1 MKRKRNLL
9 GDEGNILIISVIL
22 VALLVATGMGY
33 MRWATDERW
42 DTAYEE
48 ATVQAYF
55 LAQAGL
61 IEKGLLYL
69 RMRKPSELPTGTVY
83 LTPGYVQN
91 AGLYHKIKVVRVTT
105 MGEGNIFQRSDTYDI
120 YSTGRAEFENHQ
132 LGNRFYGQAMKVERT
147 AKLRARL
154 RSFSNYMYLTNFEVT
169 DYDEIIWFWSY
180 DTLYGRTHS
189 NDFIGLKYSPHFYGP
204 VSTCQSEF
212 IYFMPGDIH
221 FEYPPQ
227 FDVPPVMFPRTAE
240 TLRANAHWISDDGGR
255 YMTRVRMCGASGIVT
270 YQYELGTTPPPL
282 YGVIDELNNVQRIP
296 PQAWGAIFIDGQAE
310 VYGEMYGNLT
320 VGTAGNMWLVDNV
333 FYTGA
338 DEHTGRW
345 SDIETD
351 TNFPHMLGLVSE
363 SNIIIKDNWL
373 NGRENG
379 FNRYNERSIAH
390 HSITIDAGM
399 VALNQSFTFE
409 HQNDDWEAYQGPTP
423 DERGIIHL
431 KGAVTQWRRG
441 YVHRSNHGTGHHDG
455 TGYGKDYHYDFR
467 FDERPPP
474 FYLEA
479 MDEEGHGLFDIIS
492 WGELEPDK

>member
-9 GDEGNILIISVIL
+9 SEDGNILIMSVII

-61 IEKGLLYL
+61 VEKGLYYL
-69 RMRKPSELPTGTVY
+69 RQRKPSELPTGTVY
-83 LTPGYVQN
+83 LTPGYIQD
-91 AGLYHKIKVVRVTT
+91 AGLYHKVKVVRITT
-105 MGEGNIFQRSDTYDI
+105 MGEGNVFQRSDTYDI
-120 YSTGRAEFENHQ
+120 YSTGRAEFINHQ
-132 LGNRFYGQAMKVERT
+132 LGNRFYGQAVKVERT

-154 RSFSNYMYLTNFEVT
+154 RSFSNYMYLTNYEVT

-189 NDFIGLKYSPHFYGP
+189 NDYIGLKYSPHFYGP

-212 IYFMPGDIH
+212 RYYQFVDRDA
-221 FEYPPQ
+221 FAYPPQ
-227 FDVPPVMFPRTAE
+227 FDVPPVLFPRTAE
-240 TLRANAHWISDDGGR
+240 TLRANARPWIDDDNGR
-255 YMTRVRMCGASGIVT
+255 YMTRVWMRGDQGIIS

-282 YGVIDELNNVQRIP
+282 NANLDEVVNVTRLNP
-296 PQAWGAIFIDGQAE
+296 PAWGAIFIDGQAE
-310 VYGEMYGNLT
+310 VYGEMCGNMT
-320 VGTAGNMWLVDNV
+320 IGSAGNMWLVDNV

-345 SDIETD
+345 SEIETD

-363 SNIIIKDNWL
+363 SNIIIKDNWQ
-373 NGRENG
+373 NGREDG
-379 FNRYNERSIAH
+379 FGRYSPQSIEY

-441 YVHRSNHGTGHHDG
+441 YVHRSNHIG

-467 FDERPPP
+467 FDDRPPP

-492 WGELEPDK
+492 WGELEPEK